1 MAEKITVNVPHKL
14 SREDARARIDGGFS
28 KVQEQ
33 IGGKAMTVS
42 QEWSGDTMGFSAG
55 AMGQK
60 ITGNLHVEDDHVMIE
75 VDLPWFLAK
84 LSNTVQDKLKKGTQL
99 LLDKK

>member
-14 SREDARARIDGGFS
+14 SRSDARTRIDKGFG

-33 IGGKAMTVS
+33 IAGKSVNVS
-42 QEWSGDTMGFSAG
+42 QSWNGNVMDFKAG
-55 AMGQK
+55 AMGQNL
-60 ITGNLHVEDDHVMIE
+60 TGKLNVMDDHILIE

-84 LSNTVQDKLKKGTQL
+84 LSGVVEEKLKKGTTL

>member
-14 SREDARARIDGGFS
+14 SREDARARIDRGFG

-33 IGGKAMTVS
+33 IGGKAMTVEQS
-42 QEWSGDTMGFSAG
+42 WQGDVMDFQAG

-60 ITGNLHVEDDHVMIE
+60 ITGKLHVQDSNVLIE
-75 VDLPWFLAK
+75 VNLPWFLAK
-84 LSNTVQDKLKKGTQL
+84 LSGSVQEKLKKGTQL

>member
-14 SREDARARIDGGFS
+14 TPIDARNRIDSGFG

-33 IGGKAMTVS
+33 IGGKGVQVDQQWT
-42 QEWSGDTMGFSAG
+42 GDRMDFTAST
-55 AMGQK
+55 MGQK
-60 ITGNLHVEDDHVMIE
+60 ITGNLLIEDSSVKIE

-84 LSNTVQDKLKKGTQL
+84 LSGTVQEKLKKGTQIL
-99 LLDKK
+99 LEKK